1 MQKIKGLYMMK
12 VIIAS
17 KEDMR
22 ARAMAVELNRRLAIY
37 GVKSELIEKPFST
50 AIKHAD
56 LAIVLGGDGTILRVA
71 HWLAGLKIP
80 ILGVNFGRVGFLSSI
95 EPEQLWPTLDLLIKG
110 QYQVEERT
118 MLAVSV
124 QKGKDTRLLEP
135 ALNDMVIKVISP
147 QVMEIELQINTR
159 PSQYLRGDGIICA
172 TPTGSTA
179 YSLSAGGPVVDASLP
194 ALLITPICAQLKT
207 LPPMVVN
214 ADAQINC
221 KIISHHPACLAI
233 DGEVKATLD
242 RGDSVRICQAAE
254 AAHIIHIDLQPIN
267 KDTDSN
273 LENIELYHSLPSLSI
288 I

>member
-1 MQKIKGLYMMK
+1 MK

-17 KEDMR
+17 KDDMR

-37 GVKSELIEKPFST
+37 GVKSELIEKPLSA

-71 HWLAGLKIP
+71 HWLAGKEIP

-95 EPEQLWPTLDLLIKG
+95 EPEQLWPALELLIKG
-110 QYQVEERT
+110 RYQVEART

-124 QKGKDTRLLEP
+124 QKGKDVRLMEP

-147 QVMEIELQINTR
+147 QVMEIELRINNS
-159 PSQYLRGDGIICA
+159 PAKHLRGDGIICA

-194 ALLITPICAQLKT
+194 ALLITPICTQLKS
-207 LPPMVVN
+207 LPPVVVN

-221 KIISHHPACLAI
+221 KIISPHPACLAV
-233 DGEVKATLD
+233 DGEVKTTLD
-242 RGDSVRICQAAE
+242 RGDRVRICQASE
-254 AAHIIHIDLQPIN
+254 AAHIIHIDLQPIS
-267 KDTDSN
+267 KDTGSN
-273 LENIELYHSLPSLSI
+273 LENVDSLPSLSI